1 MAIVAA
7 IVVSWYVAYKAM
19 FSAGWLSGS
28 LAYVLF
34 SGALYLYSFGF
45 IGLRVLL
52 TDIPLIV
59 VIPLL
64 GAAGGAFFRAVRGR
78 ATR

>member
-1 MAIVAA
+1 MGIVGGIA
-7 IVVSWYVAYKAM
+7 VGWYVAYKTM
-19 FSAGWLSGS
+19 FRAGWLSGS
-28 LAYVLF
+28 LVYFLL

-59 VIPLL
+59 GIPLL
-64 GAAGGAFFRAVRGR
+64 GAAGGTFFRLVRR
-78 ATR
+78 RPTS